1 MTDPMIPV
9 ADLAVDDEVRHAE
22 SDRVVLRVRG
32 RGTDGHPSVVIFY
45 GVDGQPTGGTYD
57 RLTDE
62 MLAEYAAAMPLILT
76 RGDC

>member
-1 MTDPMIPV
+1 MATDPMIPV
-9 ADLAVDDEVRHAE
+9 CDLIVDDEFRHAE
-22 SDRVVLRVRG
+22 SGTVVLRVRG
-32 RGTDGHPSVVIFY
+32 RGTDGEPSVVTFY

-76 RGDC
+76 RGD